1 MESIIFIFT
10 SLWVALR
17 LSLVLVNVVLSGPGA
32 CLVPP
37 VWSTVTCLLLG
48 EEDEEDAREESMAA
62 AVLIEVSNLT
72 EVAATSHQAWSQ
84 TRNFAI
90 FFQLRLMSFLIQKF
104 MNFLKTFWG
113 YK

>member
-1 MESIIFIFT
+1 M
-10 SLWVALR
+10 
-17 LSLVLVNVVLSGPGA
+17 LVNVVLSGPGA

-72 EVAATSHQAWSQ
+72 EVAAKPSHQAWSQ
-84 TRNFAI
+84 TLFCYA
-90 FFQLRLMSFLIQKF
+90 FFQLRPF
-104 MNFLKTFWG
+104 
-113 YK
+113 

>member
-37 VWSTVTCLLLG
+37 VWSSVTCLLLE

-72 EVAATSHQAWSQ
+72 EVAANPSHQVWSQ
-84 TRNFAI
+84 TQFCYA
-90 FFQLRLMSFLIQKF
+90 FYQLRTS
-104 MNFLKTFWG
+104 
-113 YK
+113 

>member
-1 MESIIFIFT
+1 M
-10 SLWVALR
+10 
-17 LSLVLVNVVLSGPGA
+17 LVNVVLSGPGA

-37 VWSTVTCLLLG
+37 VWSSVTCLLLG

-72 EVAATSHQAWSQ
+72 EVAANPSHQAWSQ

-90 FFQLRLMSFLIQKF
+90 LSI
-104 MNFLKTFWG
+104 NFDLFERG
-113 YK
+113 CRPV

>member
-32 CLVPP
+32 CLLPP

-72 EVAATSHQAWSQ
+72 EVAANPSHQVWSQ
-84 TRNFAI
+84 TQFCYS
-90 FFQLRLMSFLIQKF
+90 FFQLRPF
-104 MNFLKTFWG
+104 
-113 YK
+113 